1 MEYTE
6 NRRKVQEKQK
16 RENEQQWI
24 WWMADAGS
32 MQGKG
37 RNEGTG
43 IWTVTH

>member
-1 MEYTE
+1 MVTGWK
-6 NRRKVQEKQK
+6 NGIHSKQEKW
-16 RENEQQWI
+16 ENEHQWI
-24 WWMADAGS
+24 WWMADTGS